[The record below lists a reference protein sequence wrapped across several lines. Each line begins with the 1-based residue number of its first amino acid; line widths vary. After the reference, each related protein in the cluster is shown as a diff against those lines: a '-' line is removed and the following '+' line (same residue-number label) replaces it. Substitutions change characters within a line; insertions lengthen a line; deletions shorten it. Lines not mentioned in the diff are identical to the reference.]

1 MPKKPRIGSRAWAG
15 HIQLN
20 SQAGELVDPSTW
32 RQVDEDAL
40 SEERR
45 ELFLRRK
52 KAVLDY
58 FDGASAKEILQNFP
72 RCLVGVSRRWQS
84 HGHEAKQP

>member
-1 MPKKPRIGSRAWAG
+1 MPKKARIGSSAWAG

-20 SQAGELVDPSTW
+20 SQSGEQVHPSTW
-32 RQVDEDAL
+32 CQVDEDAL

-58 FDGASAKEILQNFP
+58 FDGASAKDSLHESLTAVIA
-72 RCLVGVSRRWQS
+72 RRAQA
-84 HGHEAKQP
+84 ETIQT